1 MFRGKRIRADKNNF
15 LLKMEITIN
24 VFYTS
29 RRLIIRN
36 ITTLQI
42 YTSINQRT
50 LRPNLNLQ
58 HFFFTSGCK

>member
-1 MFRGKRIRADKNNF
+1 MIWGKSIRADKNNF

-29 RRLIIRN
+29 RRLNIRN

-42 YTSINQRT
+42 YTPINQRT
-50 LRPNLNLQ
+50 LRPNPNLQ
-58 HFFFTSGCK
+58 HFFFT